1 MKIRTGTFP
10 RQVDLFN
17 SEGEKVSS
25 IPEEGT
31 LIIVEMTK
39 GEVKRIF
46 GEPIKKSVAEI
57 PAPEILR
64 KLAEAWKED

>member
-17 SEGEKVSS
+17 SDGEKVSS
-25 IPEEGT
+25 VPEEGT
-31 LIIVEMTK
+31 LLIIEMTK

-46 GEPIKKSVAEI
+46 GEPINKSVAEI
-57 PAPEILR
+57 PAPEILK
-64 KLAEAWKED
+64 KLAKAWKEG